1 MPDNVLPGVD
11 TQELT
16 MPDWLTL
23 AETVDEIQKL
33 HGASEYEAKMQM
45 FGELFTGARKAKGIR
60 EEIEREIEGKWFIGQ
75 IGEQGVDWSRSAM
88 SKYGVEYTQI
98 KVSPAEPSADTDK
111 ESRPP
116 KFNWDQFWLEIVRMA
131 NTADGLPEDRAEL
144 LRHMTD
150 FCVTGFSDP
159 PGAAVI
165 RDKLAMLPK

>member
-1 MPDNVLPGVD
+1 
-11 TQELT
+11 

-23 AETVDEIQKL
+23 AETVEEIRKL
-33 HGASEYEAKMQM
+33 QGASEYEAKMQM
-45 FGELFTGARKAKGIR
+45 FGELFTGVRKAKGIR

-88 SKYGVEYTQI
+88 SKYGVEYSQI
-98 KVSPAEPSADTDK
+98 KISPAEPSPDTNK
-111 ESRPP
+111 ENRPP

-131 NTADGLPEDRAEL
+131 KTADGLPEDGGEL
-144 LRHMTD
+144 HRHMTD

-159 PGAAVI
+159 PGAAAI